1 MKSPSSENARFLFHL
16 NNFYGIIRDFVKDK
30 KKLVVL
36 LIGLFGVLLIA
47 LSFGTDTEK
56 NQKEYTLDEYKTEL
70 EDELRSLCES
80 VEGAGKCRV
89 TVTFSDGER
98 FEYKGSNVIGSEPP
112 RVLGVTVVCRGGDD
126 PDIKKNISECMTALF
141 DIGSNRVCVLKM
153 K

>member
-1 MKSPSSENARFLFHL
+1 MFHL
-16 NNFYGIIRDFVKDK
+16 NNLNGIINNFMKDK
-30 KKLVVL
+30 KKIAVL
-36 LIGLFGVLLIA
+36 LIGLFGFFLIA
-47 LSFGTDTEK
+47 LSLGTNTDKE
-56 NQKEYTLDEYKTEL
+56 QKEYTLEEYKAEL
-70 EDELRSLCES
+70 EDELRELCES

-126 PDIKKNISECMTALF
+126 PNIKNNISECMTALF

>member
-1 MKSPSSENARFLFHL
+1 MKNPSSENARFLFRL
-16 NNFYGIIRDFVKDK
+16 NNFNGIINGFIKDK
-30 KKLVVL
+30 KKLAAL

-47 LSFGTDTEK
+47 LSLGTDAEK
-56 NQKEYTLDEYKTEL
+56 DQKEYTLEDYKAEL
-70 EDELRSLCES
+70 EDELCALCES
-80 VEGAGKCRV
+80 VEGAGRCRV
-89 TVTFSDGER
+89 TVTFSEGER